1 MPTMETEKS
10 NTSRAEELKQ
20 LANEAFKGH
29 KYSQAIDLYT
39 QAIELNSENA
49 VYWANRAFAHTKLE
63 EYGSAIQDATKA
75 IEIDSKYSKGY
86 YRRGAA
92 YLAMG
97 KFKDALKDFQQVKKL
112 CPNDPDATKKLK
124 ECEKAVMKLKFEE
137 AISVPESQRRSVADS
152 IDYHTVGS
160 GPGSSYVSTKVTA
173 VSAAAALMAVL
184 VVYMGTKAAT
194 AVAAAALAALMMVLL
209 TFRWARY
216 NDTKNRTLEL
226 EVEPQY
232 TGARIEGDV
241 VTLDFVKKMLDD
253 FKNQKNLHKRYAY
266 QVVLQTRE
274 MLRALPSLVDI
285 VVPEGKHF
293 TVCGDVHGQ
302 FYDLLNIFE
311 LNGFPS
317 EDNPYLFNG
326 DFVDRGSFSLEVI
339 LTLFAFKCMCP
350 SAIYLARGNHESKSM
365 NKIYGFEG
373 EVRSK
378 LSETFVELFAEV
390 FCCLPLAHVIN
401 GKVFVV
407 HGGLFSV
414 DGVKLSDI
422 RTIDRFCEPPEEGLM
437 CELLWSDPQPQPG
450 RGPSKRGVG
459 LSFGADITKR
469 FLQENN
475 LDLVVRSHEV
485 KDEGYEIE
493 HDGKLIT
500 VFSAPNYC
508 DQMGNKGAF
517 IRFEAPDMK
526 PNVVTFSAVPHPDVK
541 PMAYA
546 NNFLRMFS

>member
-1 MPTMETEKS
+1 MAAQYRMQLGL
-10 NTSRAEELKQ
+10 LK
-20 LANEAFKGH
+20 L
-29 KYSQAIDLYT
+29 T
-39 QAIELNSENA
+39 LN
-49 VYWANRAFAHTKLE
+49 
-63 EYGSAIQDATKA
+63 IQ
-75 IEIDSKYSKGY
+75 
-86 YRRGAA
+86 RRGAA

-137 AISVPESQRRSVADS
+137 AISVPESQRCSVADS

-194 AVAAAALAALMMVLL
+194 AVTAVAAAALAALLMVLL
-209 TFRWARY
+209 TFRWARF
-216 NDTKNRTLEL
+216 NDTKSRTLEL

-266 QVVLQTRE
+266 QVVLQTRD

-311 LNGFPS
+311 LNGLPS

-422 RTIDRFCEPPEEGLM
+422 RAIDRFCEPPEEGLM

-526 PNVVTFSAVPHPDVK
+526 PNIVTFSAVPHPDVK

>member
-1 MPTMETEKS
+1 MPNMDTGNS
-10 NTSRAEELKQ
+10 DVSRDEQLKN
-20 LANEAFKGH
+20 LANEAFKAH
-29 KYSQAIDLYT
+29 KYAQAIDLYT
-39 QAIELNSENA
+39 QAIELNDQNA
-49 VYWANRAFAHTKLE
+49 VYWANRSFAHTKLE
-63 EYGSAIQDATKA
+63 EYGSAIQDASKA
-75 IEIDSKYSKGY
+75 IEVDPKYLKGY

-97 KFKDALKDFQQVKKL
+97 KFKEALKDFQQVKKL
-112 CPNDPDATKKLK
+112 CPNDPDAAKKLK
-124 ECEKAVMKLKFEE
+124 ECEKAVKKIRFEE
-137 AISVPESQRRSVADS
+137 AIAVPESKRHSVADS
-152 IDYHTVGS
+152 IDYR
-160 GPGSSYVSTKVTA
+160 A
-173 VSAAAALMAVL
+173 V
-184 VVYMGTKAAT
+184 
-194 AVAAAALAALMMVLL
+194 
-209 TFRWARY
+209 
-216 NDTKNRTLEL
+216 

-232 TGARIEGDV
+232 SGARIEGEV
-241 VTLDFVKKMLDD
+241 ITLDFVKKMMDD
-253 FKNQKNLHKRYAY
+253 FKNQKCIHKRYAY
-266 QVVLQTRE
+266 QIVLQMRE
-274 MLRALPSLVDI
+274 MLKALPSLVDI
-285 VVPEGKHF
+285 NISDNNHF

-311 LNGFPS
+311 LNGLPS
-317 EDNPYLFNG
+317 EENPYLFNG

-339 LTLFAFKCMCP
+339 LTLFAFKCMAP

-390 FCCLPLAHVIN
+390 FCCLPLAHVLN
-401 GKVFVV
+401 GKIFVV

-422 RTIDRFCEPPEEGLM
+422 KAIDRFCEPPEEGLM
-437 CELLWSDPQPQPG
+437 CEILWSDPQPIPG

-459 LSFGADITKR
+459 LSFGGDVTKR
-469 FLQENN
+469 FLQDNN

-526 PNVVTFSAVPHPDVK
+526 PNIVTFSAVPHPDVK

-546 NNFLRMFS
+546 NNFLRMFN

>member
-1 MPTMETEKS
+1 MPAMETENS

-39 QAIELNSENA
+39 QAIELNSDNA

-63 EYGSAIQDATKA
+63 EYGSAIQDGTRA
-75 IEIDSKYSKGY
+75 IEIDPRYSKGY

-112 CPNDPDATKKLK
+112 CPNDLDATKKLK

-194 AVAAAALAALMMVLL
+194 MVAAAALAALLMVLI
-209 TFRWARY
+209 TIRWGGCSHVFF
-216 NDTKNRTLEL
+216 TKNRTLEL

-266 QVVLQTRE
+266 QIVLQTRE

-285 VVPEGKHF
+285 VVPEGKPF

-302 FYDLLNIFE
+302 FYDLLNIFD
-311 LNGFPS
+311 LNGLPS

-350 SAIYLARGNHESKSM
+350 S
-365 NKIYGFEG
+365 
-373 EVRSK
+373 
-378 LSETFVELFAEV
+378 
-390 FCCLPLAHVIN
+390 
-401 GKVFVV
+401 
-407 HGGLFSV
+407 
-414 DGVKLSDI
+414 
-422 RTIDRFCEPPEEGLM
+422 GLM

-526 PNVVTFSAVPHPDVK
+526 PNIVTFSAVPHPDVK

>member
-1 MPTMETEKS
+1 MATEEHNVAK
-10 NTSRAEELKQ
+10 AEEFKV
-20 LANEAFKGH
+20 LANEAFKDRKFSH
-29 KYSQAIDLYT
+29 AIDLYT
-39 QAIELNSENA
+39 QAIELNGQNA
-49 VYWANRAFAHTKLE
+49 VYFANRAFAHLRLE
-63 EYGSAIQDATKA
+63 EYGSAILDATKA
-75 IEIDSKYSKGY
+75 IEVDPKYSKGY

-92 YLAMG
+92 HLGLG
-97 KFKDALKDFQQVKKL
+97 KFKEALKDFQQVKKM

-137 AISVPESQRRSVADS
+137 AISVPGSVKRPIAES
-152 IDYHTVGS
+152 IDFHS
-160 GPGSSYVSTKVTA
+160 I
-173 VSAAAALMAVL
+173 
-184 VVYMGTKAAT
+184 
-194 AVAAAALAALMMVLL
+194 
-209 TFRWARY
+209 
-216 NDTKNRTLEL
+216 

-232 TGARIEGDV
+232 SGARIEGDV
-241 VTLDFVKKMLDD
+241 ITLHFVKKMMED
-253 FKNQKNLHKRYAY
+253 FKKQKCLHKRYAF
-266 QVVLQTRE
+266 QIVLQTKE
-274 MLRALPSLVDI
+274 MLQALPSLVDI
-285 VVPEGKHF
+285 TVPQGKHF

-311 LNGFPS
+311 LNGLPS
-317 EDNPYLFNG
+317 EENPYLFNG

-339 LTLFAFKCMCP
+339 LTLFAFKCMSP

-378 LSETFVELFAEV
+378 LNETFVELFAEV

-401 GKVFVV
+401 EKVFIV

-414 DGVKLSDI
+414 DGVKLSEI
-422 RTIDRFCEPPEEGLM
+422 RSINRFCEPPEEGLM
-437 CELLWSDPQPQPG
+437 CELLWSDPQPLPG

-459 LSFGADITKR
+459 LSFGGDVTKR
-469 FLQENN
+469 FLKDNN

-517 IRFEAPDMK
+517 IRFEAPDLK
-526 PNVVTFSAVPHPDVK
+526 PNIITFAAVPHPDVK